1 MSDDIKRQI
10 AQQLAGTRPAED
22 QGGAGGMW
30 DKRPWKDYATNPPS
44 MLPQLGIALGLLHPS
59 LGRATR
65 DMGMATQ
72 LAKQGGAPAAMQGMP
87 QGMPA
92 ANATAYQRLPAPMGI
107 RQGNANANNPMS
119 RVDQFE
125 AHLANLER
133 QGVPYEQFP
142 TWQSFF
148 RGDGR

>member
-1 MSDDIKRQI
+1 MSDDITRQI
-10 AQQLAGTRPAED
+10 AKQLAGTQENVNSGWWD
-22 QGGAGGMW
+22 Q
-30 DKRPWKDYATNPPS
+30 RPWKDYATNPPS
-44 MLPQLGIALGLLHPS
+44 MLPQLGIAIGLLHPR
-59 LGRATR
+59 LGGATR
-65 DMGMATQ
+65 DLSMATQ
-72 LAKQGGAPAAMQGMP
+72 MAKQGGAPSAMQGMP

-92 ANATAYQRLPAPMGI
+92 ANATAYQRPPAPMGM

-125 AHLANLER
+125 VHLANLER

-148 RGDGR
+148 RGGGQ